1 MSVKALWIAI
11 SGTPNPANI
20 DQYAGRYSVIILNS
34 WARAARDQIRRV
46 NPNAMLFVYQCLS
59 STRNY
64 AGAVVN
70 GQDVPDLPTGV
81 GYIEAQTDHPEWFAH
96 DAAGN
101 RIEWAP
107 KYPGSWQMAVWD
119 TGYQQRW
126 IANVSE
132 RVAADGWDGV
142 FGDNDLSKL
151 QGYSA
156 ALFAGTTT
164 AAQTN
169 AQLTAGLDAMIS
181 AAGSGLPC
189 SLTPNISEG
198 RLNLPRWNLNSRCGG
213 GMDEAFAHWGTV
225 PTTGFCTSDFPK
237 GGWEVQTAELKSPL
251 TLLVTRAAA
260 SDLVSQHYG
269 YCSALVQA
277 VGPVAWMPSTGPY
290 STPEWTDLQNNNVGS
305 PVGPSV
311 KLANGVWVREF
322 TEAWVAV
329 NPTVNPQTVTVPAGF
344 VVSGSQ
350 SIPMHDSLFT
360 MKLP

>member
-1 MSVKALWIAI
+1 MSVGALWIAI
-11 SGTPNPANI
+11 SGTPNLASI

-34 WARAARDQIRRV
+34 WERAARDRIRQV
-46 NPNAMLFVYQCLS
+46 NPAAKVLVYQCLS
-59 STRNY
+59 SSRSY

-81 GYIEAQTDHPEWFAH
+81 GYVEAQSHPEWFAL
-96 DAAGN
+96 DANGA

-107 KYPGSWQMAVWD
+107 KYPKTWQMAVWD
-119 TGYQQRW
+119 PGYQQRW
-126 IANVSE
+126 IDNVSK

-151 QGYSA
+151 QGYSN

-164 AAQTN
+164 AAATN
-169 AQLTAGLDAMIS
+169 AKLTAGLDALIS
-181 AAGSGLPC
+181 AAGAGLPC

-198 RLNLPRWNLNSRCGG
+198 RLDIARWNRNSRCGG
-213 GMDEAFAHWGTV
+213 GMDEAFAHWGTS

-237 GGWEVQTAELKSPL
+237 GGWEVQTAELKTPL

-277 VGPVAWMPSTGPY
+277 VGQVAWQVSTGPY
-290 STPEWTDLQNNNVGS
+290 STPEWTDLQNYNTGG
-305 PVGPSV
+305 PVGPGT
-311 KLANGVWVREF
+311 KLANGVWTRQF
-322 TEAWVAV
+322 TNAWVAV
-329 NPTVNPQTVTVPAGF
+329 NPTVNSQTVAVPPGF
-344 VVSGSQ
+344 VAAGTKT
-350 SIPMHDSLFT
+350 IPPHDSLFT
-360 MKLP
+360 LKS